1 MIIKSGRF
9 GKFLACP
16 NYPDCKTTKPL
27 VKEIEDI
34 PCPKC
39 GNKILERK
47 SRTGKIFYGCEKYP
61 ECDFASWDKPT
72 GKVCEKCGSYMIVK
86 KYQRGGKE
94 YCSNEACELSAPKPK
109 AKSTSK
115 STTKKTTAK
124 KTTTKKKSTKE

>member
-9 GKFLACP
+9 GKFLACH

-27 VKEIEDI
+27 VKEIENI

-39 GNKILERK
+39 GSKILERK

-109 AKSTSK
+109 AKSTA
-115 STTKKTTAK
+115 KKTTAK
-124 KTTTKKKSTKE
+124 KTATKKKSTKE